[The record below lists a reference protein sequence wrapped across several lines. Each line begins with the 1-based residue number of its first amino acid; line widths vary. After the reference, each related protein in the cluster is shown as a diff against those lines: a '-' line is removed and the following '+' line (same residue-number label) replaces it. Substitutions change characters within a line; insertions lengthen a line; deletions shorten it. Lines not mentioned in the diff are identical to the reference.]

1 MPSTAR
7 ESIRGFPSDERSVPE
22 ARWFVRREL
31 EAWGAADLAD
41 RAILV
46 TSELV
51 TNAVL
56 HAGTTVD
63 VRLHL
68 DDSRLR
74 LEVQDWHPSRT
85 LAPTVTRALDDAE
98 HGRGLMIT
106 GAVSSSWGVAYT
118 DTAKRVWVEFDR
130 APLPGPA
137 PAEVAGLTEV
147 AEVAGVDGAR
157 GVLVAVVELSAS
169 GLVRGWNDDAARLL
183 GWTATDVVGESWR
196 ELVDGTGAGPD
207 RPSEAEH
214 WQGELGLRTKGGGVL
229 PVYAAQHVVLGRD
242 GSVLLLVPAEQRGLL
257 QRAAAPASAA
267 SDPVGLRDEALTQLG
282 LDDYLDLAVE
292 RCRDVVGADATY
304 LLLARDFDTEL
315 EIVAVSGLDARLRG
329 LRTDRDARGTLNRSD
344 PRLPLV
350 ELDLAEGEVP
360 LLAGTRCR
368 SLLVVPVVVEGRVV
382 GALGAGLEH
391 PAGPDDG
398 QAALLVRAAASLAMA
413 TDRARLRAANLERR
427 HWLGLIDEAGVLLA
441 GSLDQEM
448 TMALA
453 GQVVVPQLASWCAI
467 HLRDERGHLA
477 LAQVWH
483 EDELQ
488 VGLLRDVLEV
498 TEAEKLQDSREE
510 ALRGPLQT
518 LPLTV
523 RGREIGWLTLGR
535 PDAAP
540 LTGEILQV
548 AESLARRAAMAID
561 NARAHGELQA
571 AGQALQRSLLPP
583 SIEVP
588 PGIDVGVV
596 YEPAGE
602 SATAGGDF
610 YDLFPIGDGRWCWV
624 VGDVCGTGAEAAAV
638 TGLARH
644 TIRALALAGFP
655 TGVTLE
661 RLNSAILDE
670 GERARFLTLVCGVIE
685 PVRDGRARLHLVVA
699 GHPPPFLVRDGR
711 AEQVGRP
718 QSLLGVEERVAYAE
732 DHLEL
737 RRGDLL
743 VAVTDGVLERRDG
756 TRMLGEEGVMEAEL
770 VAAAGWP
777 AQTVADRVLRLVLDF
792 VPGAHRDDMAILALR
807 VPDGS

>member
-1 MPSTAR
+1 
-7 ESIRGFPSDERSVPE
+7 
-22 ARWFVRREL
+22 
-31 EAWGAADLAD
+31 
-41 RAILV
+41 
-46 TSELV
+46 
-51 TNAVL
+51 
-56 HAGTTVD
+56 
-63 VRLHL
+63 
-68 DDSRLR
+68 
-74 LEVQDWHPSRT
+74 
-85 LAPTVTRALDDAE
+85 
-98 HGRGLMIT
+98 
-106 GAVSSSWGVAYT
+106 
-118 DTAKRVWVEFDR
+118 
-130 APLPGPA
+130 
-137 PAEVAGLTEV
+137 
-147 AEVAGVDGAR
+147 
-157 GVLVAVVELSAS
+157 
-169 GLVRGWNDDAARLL
+169 
-183 GWTATDVVGESWR
+183 
-196 ELVDGTGAGPD
+196 
-207 RPSEAEH
+207 
-214 WQGELGLRTKGGGVL
+214 
-229 PVYAAQHVVLGRD
+229 
-242 GSVLLLVPAEQRGLL
+242 
-257 QRAAAPASAA
+257 
-267 SDPVGLRDEALTQLG
+267 
-282 LDDYLDLAVE
+282 
-292 RCRDVVGADATY
+292 
-304 LLLARDFDTEL
+304 
-315 EIVAVSGLDARLRG
+315 
-329 LRTDRDARGTLNRSD
+329 
-344 PRLPLV
+344 
-350 ELDLAEGEVP
+350 
-360 LLAGTRCR
+360 
-368 SLLVVPVVVEGRVV
+368 
-382 GALGAGLEH
+382 
-391 PAGPDDG
+391 
-398 QAALLVRAAASLAMA
+398 MA

-483 EDELQ
+483 EDEQQ

-510 ALRGPLQT
+510 ALRGPLQI

-535 PDAAP
+535 PGATP

-571 AGQALQRSLLPP
+571 AGQALQLSLLPP
-583 SIEVP
+583 TIEVP

-685 PVRDGRARLHLVVA
+685 PVRGGRARVGLVVA
-699 GHPPPFLVRDGR
+699 GHPPPFLVRDGT
-711 AEQVGRP
+711 ADQVGRP
-718 QSLLGVEERVAYAE
+718 QSLLGVEEQVAYAE

-777 AQTVADRVLRLVLDF
+777 AQTVADRVRRLVLDF

-807 VPDGS
+807 VPDGP